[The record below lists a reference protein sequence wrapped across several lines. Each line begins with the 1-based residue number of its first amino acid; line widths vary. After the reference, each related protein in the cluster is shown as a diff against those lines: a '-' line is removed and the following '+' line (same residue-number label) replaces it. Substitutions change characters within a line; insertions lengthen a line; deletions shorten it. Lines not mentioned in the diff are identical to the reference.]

1 MICFLLPH
9 DVYKDYITGPLEN
22 QISGTYI
29 TSGNKTQG
37 LPLWDYWQ
45 STDSVMSAI
54 LLPKA

>member
-37 LPLWDYWQ
+37 LPL
-45 STDSVMSAI
+45 
-54 LLPKA
+54 